1 MVRTHTIETLSF
13 NNQMLHI
20 IIDGKTLN
28 IPLQNLS
35 NKLLLAT
42 NIERNLFTISPSGYG
57 IHWPLLDEDISIEA
71 LLKSL

>member
-20 IIDGKTLN
+20 IIDGQTLN

-35 NKLLLAT
+35 NLSL
-42 NIERNLFTISPSGYG
+42 
-57 IHWPLLDEDISIEA
+57 IHI
-71 LLKSL
+71 

>member
-20 IIDGKTLN
+20 IIDGQTLN

-42 NIERNLFTISPSGYG
+42 DIERNLFTISPSGYG

>member
-20 IIDGKTLN
+20 IIDGQTLN

-35 NKLLLAT
+35 KKLLLAT